1 MFERVEASE
10 LKRNKKYII
19 NNIYCG
25 IYKECVMQHLLFKTC
40 YLTGYL
46 SYRTLFTR
54 YDIFYQYVSQ
64 NPQWKMERRSVNM
77 IVQKLIGDDCFE
89 W

>member
-1 MFERVEASE
+1 MFQLVEESN
-10 LKRNKKYII
+10 LKKNKKYLI

-25 IYKECVMQHLLFKTC
+25 IYKEQVMHNLRFKTC

-46 SYRTLFTR
+46 CYRTIFTTDDVFHE
-54 YDIFYQYVSQ
+54 YISK
-64 NPQWKMERRSVNM
+64 NPQWKMERRAVNL
-77 IVQKLIGDDCFE
+77 IVRRLIGDDCFE